1 MRTFAI
7 LVILLACKNGFTDTI
22 QKWTDESGQV
32 HYGDNPP
39 AAIAA
44 NIEHLQLD
52 NNFDPV
58 AYEQAVERNSALYR
72 EINQIEKREAAEAK
86 KAEKDLQKYFDQ
98 LDKKSR
104 EIKREKL
111 KKRQSRELERNRTS
125 IKIKRSS
132 ASKQP
137 TASRY
142 QSRQ

>member
-1 MRTFAI
+1 MRTLAI
-7 LVILLACKNGFTDTI
+7 LAILLTCEKGFTDTI
-22 QKWTDESGQV
+22 QKWIDESGQV

-39 AAIAA
+39 AAIAD
-44 NIEHLQLD
+44 NIKHLQID

-125 IKIKRSS
+125 IKIKRSRE
-132 ASKQP
+132 SKQP

-142 QSRQ
+142 KNRQ

>member
-39 AAIAA
+39 AAIAGE
-44 NIEHLQLD
+44 IERLQID
-52 NNFDPV
+52 NSFDPI
-58 AYEQAVERNSALYR
+58 AYEQAEERNNALYR
-72 EINQIEKREAAEAK
+72 EINLIEKREAAEAK

-104 EIKREKL
+104 EFKREKL
-111 KKRQSRELERNRTS
+111 KKRKSRELERNRTS
-125 IKIKRSS
+125 IKLKRSNV
-132 ASKQP
+132 SKQP
-137 TASRY
+137 AASRY
-142 QSRQ
+142 QSHQ